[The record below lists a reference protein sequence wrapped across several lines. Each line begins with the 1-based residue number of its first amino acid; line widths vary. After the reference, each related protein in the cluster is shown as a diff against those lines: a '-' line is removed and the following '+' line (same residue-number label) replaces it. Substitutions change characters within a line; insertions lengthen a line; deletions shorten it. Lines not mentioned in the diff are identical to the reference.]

1 LPDDLLPSPS
11 GVAAVEA
18 LLANENCS
26 ISPAFCCEEVGEA
39 GVMHDVRN
47 LIPAHKADLE
57 RAQAAVRAG
66 YPEVEP
72 ILGELVEWLQDYNW
86 PVAHVLAPF
95 LASLGA
101 PLAPHI
107 SRVFQTDDCLWKYWV
122 IIFLVRSLPED
133 AAAGFRPELERL
145 CHTPQPN
152 EKEEEL
158 DQQARKVL
166 EHFGWLQEHAKP
178 SGSS

>member
-1 LPDDLLPSPS
+1 LLRK
-11 GVAAVEA
+11 A
-18 LLANENCS
+18 
-26 ISPAFCCEEVGEA
+26 GEA

-47 LIPAHKADLE
+47 LIPAHKADFE
-57 RAQAAVRAG
+57 RAQAAVKAG

-86 PVAHVLAPF
+86 PVAHILAPF

-107 SRVFQTDDCLWKYWV
+107 SRVFQTDDCVWKYWV
-122 IIFLVRSLPED
+122 IILLVRSLPED

-145 CHTPQPN
+145 YHTPQPN
-152 EKEEEL
+152 EKEEDL
-158 DQQARKVL
+158 DQQARKIL

-178 SGSS
+178 RGSN